1 MHDFLVL
8 GGPVLWIILALG
20 AVALCVFLERSLQ
33 LHRERIDA
41 TDFLHGVFNSLRR
54 GNETEALAIC
64 DETPGPVARL
74 ASLAIR
80 RRGAPR
86 PVLEREIADAAAAE
100 IARMERRLSLLP
112 LAAQTA
118 PLLGLLGTVL
128 GILRA
133 LLFVRGRIPLVL
145 TADVAD
151 GLVLGAVTT
160 AAGLVVA
167 IPCHAG
173 FDVLAVKIER
183 LALDMR
189 DASSELLNFFCP
201 AGPEKP

>member
-1 MHDFLVL
+1 MHDFLTL
-8 GGPVLWIILALG
+8 GGPVLWIVLALG
-20 AVALCVFLERSLQ
+20 AVALGVFLERSLQ
-33 LHRERIDA
+33 LHRDRVDA
-41 TDFLHGVFNSLRR
+41 TDFLHGIFNSLRR
-54 GNETEALAIC
+54 GNETEAAAIC

-80 RRGAPR
+80 RRGSPR
-86 PVLEREIADAAAAE
+86 DRLERELADAGAAE

-112 LAAQTA
+112 LVAQVA

-133 LLFVRGRIPLVL
+133 LLAVRGQIPLL
-145 TADVAD
+145 QTADVAD
-151 GLVLGAVTT
+151 GLLLGAVTT

-173 FDVLAVKIER
+173 FNVLADKIER
-183 LALDMR
+183 LVLDMR
-189 DASSELLNFFCP
+189 EASSELVEFFHP
-201 AGPEKP
+201 AGSDKP

>member
-33 LHRERIDA
+33 LHRERVDA
-41 TDFLHGVFNSLRR
+41 TDFLHGIFNSLRR
-54 GNETEALAIC
+54 GNEAEALSIC
-64 DETPGPVARL
+64 EETPGPVARL
-74 ASLAIR
+74 ASLSIR

-86 PVLEREIADAAAAE
+86 ALLEKEIADAAAAE
-100 IARMERRLSLLP
+100 TARMERRVSLLP
-112 LAAQTA
+112 LVAQTA

-128 GILRA
+128 GILHA
-133 LLFVRGRIPLVL
+133 LLSVRGRVPLL
-145 TADVAD
+145 LSADVAD

-167 IPCHAG
+167 IPCHVG
-173 FDVLAVKIER
+173 FNVLAVKIER
-183 LALDMR
+183 LVLDMR
-189 DASSELLNFFCP
+189 DASSELLNFFSP
-201 AGPEKP
+201 AGPARP

>member
-20 AVALCVFLERSLQ
+20 AIALGVFLERSLQ

-41 TDFLHGVFNSLRR
+41 TDFLQGIFNALRR
-54 GNETEALAIC
+54 GNESEAAAIC

-80 RRGAPR
+80 RRGSSR
-86 PVLEREIADAAAAE
+86 ELLEKELSDAAASE

-112 LAAQTA
+112 LVSQIA

-128 GILRA
+128 GILHA
-133 LLFVRGRIPLVL
+133 LLFVRGQVPLMT

-151 GLVLGAVTT
+151 GLLLGAVTT

-173 FDVLAVKIER
+173 FNVLVDKIER
-183 LALDMR
+183 LVLDMR
-189 DASSELLNFFCP
+189 DASSELLNFFHP
-201 AGPEKP
+201 ADRTLP

>member
-1 MHDFLVL
+1 MHEFLTL
-8 GGPVLWIILALG
+8 GGPILWIVLALG
-20 AVALCVFLERSLQ
+20 AVALGVFLERSLQ
-33 LHRERIDA
+33 LHRDRVDA
-41 TDFLHGVFNSLRR
+41 TDFLQGIFNALRR
-54 GNETEALAIC
+54 GNAAEAAAIC

-80 RRGAPR
+80 RRASPR
-86 PVLEREIADAAAAE
+86 DRLERELADAGAAE

-112 LAAQTA
+112 LVARTA

-133 LLFVRGRIPLVL
+133 LLALRDRIPLVL

-151 GLVLGAVTT
+151 GLLLGAVTT

-167 IPCHAG
+167 IPCHVG

-183 LALDMR
+183 LVLDMR
-189 DASSELLNFFCP
+189 EASSELLEFFQP
-201 AGPEKP
+201 AGPDHP

>member
-1 MHDFLVL
+1 MHDFLAL

-20 AVALCVFLERSLQ
+20 AVALGVFLERSLQ
-33 LHRERIDA
+33 LHRDRVDA
-41 TDFLHGVFNSLRR
+41 TDFLRGIFNSLRR
-54 GNETEALAIC
+54 GNEAEAAAIC
-64 DETPGPVARL
+64 EETPGPVARL
-74 ASLAIR
+74 ASLSIR
-80 RRGAPR
+80 RRGSPR
-86 PVLEREIADAAAAE
+86 PLLEKELADASAAE
-100 IARMERRLSLLP
+100 LARMERRLSLLP
-112 LAAQTA
+112 LVARTA

-133 LLFVRGRIPLVL
+133 LLFVRGQIPLL
-145 TADVAD
+145 STADVAD

-189 DASSELLNFFCP
+189 DASSELVAFFHP
-201 AGPEKP
+201 AGRTSP